1 MEKEK
6 TIKAKW
12 QKFHKGS
19 ACGVGDIEEMTEDRF
34 NELSEL
40 EYVIKVEDKKDAKT
54 DNKNKA

>member
-1 MEKEK
+1 MEKQK

-12 QKFHKGS
+12 QKFHRGS

-40 EYVIKVEDKKDAKT
+40 GYVIKEDKKDAKT
-54 DNKNKA
+54 DNQNKA

>member
-1 MEKEK
+1 MEKQK

-12 QKFHKGS
+12 LKFHPSS
-19 ACGVGDIEEMTEDRF
+19 ACSAGDIEEMTEDRF

-54 DNKNKA
+54 DNQNKA